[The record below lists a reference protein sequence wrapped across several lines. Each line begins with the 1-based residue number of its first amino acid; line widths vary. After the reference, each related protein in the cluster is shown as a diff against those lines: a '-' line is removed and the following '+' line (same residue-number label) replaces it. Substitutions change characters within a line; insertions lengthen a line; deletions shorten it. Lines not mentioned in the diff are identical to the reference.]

1 MVRSG
6 VSLREHE
13 IVVTGASGFLGRAV
27 MARLA
32 AIGVPAERVHA
43 PRSTDFDL
51 RDAARCR
58 MMFDAALGGALGDGG
73 GRPALVIH
81 CAGFVG
87 GLGLNRMHPAR
98 MFHDN
103 LLMALNVTEAACRA
117 GVPRGGGGVGGGVVL
132 VGSMTSYPAGARV
145 PMREEDLFTGLPEAE
160 IASYGVA
167 KLAQV
172 QMLRAYGREHGLRGA
187 CPILSNLYGPGDNV
201 DDPLVAHAAGAL
213 MKRFADA
220 AREGTPEVVCWG
232 TGAPT
237 RDFLFVD
244 DAAAGVV
251 RVAEHLA
258 EGGGRGAEDGGGRG
272 DGGGGEPLV
281 VNLAS
286 GTEVSLRELAETL
299 ARLTGFGGKVTWDAS
314 KGDGVARRSLD
325 ITRAREVLGWAPGV
339 SLEEGL
345 RRTVAWYRSRGAV
358 G

>member
-32 AIGVPAERVHA
+32 GIGVPAERVHA
-43 PRSTDFDL
+43 PRSADFDL

-58 MMFDAALGGALGDGG
+58 MMFDAALGGAPGSEG

-117 GVPRGGGGVGGGVVL
+117 GVPRGGGGVVL

-145 PMREEDLFTGLPEAE
+145 PMREEDLFTGLPDAE

-220 AREGTPEVVCWG
+220 ARDGTPEVVCWG

-237 RDFLFVD
+237 RDFLYVD

-251 RVAEHLA
+251 RVAEQVA
-258 EGGGRGAEDGGGRG
+258 SGGGGRTQ
-272 DGGGGEPLV
+272 GGEPLV

-286 GTEVSLRELAETL
+286 GREVSLRELAETL
-299 ARLTGFGGKVTWDAS
+299 ARLTGFGGRVTWDAS

-325 ITRAREVLGWAPGV
+325 ITRARDVLGWEPGV
-339 SLEEGL
+339 SLVEGL
-345 RRTVAWYRSRGAV
+345 RRTVAWYRSRGPRE
-358 G
+358 

>member
-32 AIGVPAERVHA
+32 EMRVPAERVHA
-43 PRSTDFDL
+43 PRSADFDL

-58 MMFDAALGGALGDGG
+58 MMFDAALGRGGEALGGG
-73 GRPALVIH
+73 DGRPALVIH

-98 MFHDN
+98 MLHDN

-117 GVPRGGGGVGGGVVL
+117 GVPRGGGGVVL
-132 VGSMTSYPAGARV
+132 VGSMTAYPAGARV
-145 PMREEDLFTGLPEAE
+145 PMREEDLFTGLPDAE

-167 KLAQV
+167 KLVQV

-187 CPILSNLYGPGDNV
+187 CPILSNLYGPGDSV

-237 RDFLFVD
+237 RDFLYVE

-258 EGGGRGAEDGGGRG
+258 SGGGSGAG
-272 DGGGGEPLV
+272 DGGPLV

-286 GTEVSLRELAETL
+286 GREVSLRELAETL
-299 ARLTGFGGKVTWDAS
+299 ARLTGFGGRVTWDAS

-325 ITRAREVLGWAPGV
+325 ITRAREVLGWEPGV
-339 SLEEGL
+339 HLEEGL
-345 RRTVAWYRSRGAV
+345 RRTVAWYRSRGA
-358 G
+358 GG